1 MKTLNPSPI
10 SKTLIQAFTAD
21 FLGEGNYQLYTAD
34 VISEEIQA
42 LKEAGVTEYLLW
54 NAASQYS
61 TEINLIKKD
70 FKIVW
75 KSFFV

>member
-1 MKTLNPSPI
+1 MKRYSVMKGYVKTLNPSPI
-10 SKTLIQAFTAD
+10 SRPWIQPSRPTSLAK
-21 FLGEGNYQLYTAD
+21 EIIKLYTAD

-61 TEINLIKKD
+61 TEIK
-70 FKIVW
+70 F
-75 KSFFV
+75 